1 MRINRRL
8 FHIRD
13 ITQKSKSRYLWDKNK
28 YGFLFLLPWLVGLS
42 AFTFYPIISSL
53 YYSFTNYNLFT
64 DPDWIGLSNYKNIL
78 FENVRVIKALKVTGV
93 YVLLGVPLQL
103 LTALALALLLN
114 KGIRGLPFFR
124 AMFYIPSLL
133 GGSVAISVL
142 WRQIFGQAGAINKIL
157 IELGL
162 TTASE
167 AISWVSNPNTSIYTL
182 IILHMWQFGSPMIIY
197 LAGLKQIPQELYE
210 SAAID
215 GARRW
220 KTFRHIT
227 LPLLTPIVFFNLIMQ
242 VISAFQAFT
251 PAFIIG
257 GGRGGG
263 PLDSLLFYTLY
274 LYFVGFT
281 EFRMGYASAMAWLLL
296 IIIVIVT
303 GLLFVSSRKWV
314 HYDN

>member
-13 ITQKSKSRYLWDKNK
+13 ITQKSKSRYLWDRNK
-28 YGFLFLLPWLVGLS
+28 YGYLFLLPWLVGIF

-64 DPDWIGLSNYKNIL
+64 DPDWIGLKNYKNIL
-78 FENVRVIKALKVTGV
+78 FENARVVKALKVTGV
-93 YVLLGVPLQL
+93 YVLLDVPLQL

-162 TTASE
+162 TTATE

-215 GARRW
+215 GARKW
-220 KTFRHIT
+220 KTFLHIT
-227 LPLLTPIVFFNLIMQ
+227 LPLLTPIIFFNLIMQ

-314 HYDN
+314 HY

>member
-1 MRINRRL
+1 M
-8 FHIRD
+8 
-13 ITQKSKSRYLWDKNK
+13 WDKNK

>member
-28 YGFLFLLPWLVGLS
+28 YGYLFLLPWLVGIF

-64 DPDWIGLSNYKNIL
+64 DPDWIGLKNYQNIL
-78 FENVRVIKALKVTGV
+78 FENARVVKALKVTGV

-162 TTASE
+162 TTATE

-215 GARRW
+215 GARKW
-220 KTFRHIT
+220 KSFRHIT
-227 LPLLTPIVFFNLIMQ
+227 LPLLTPIIFFNLIMQ

>member
-64 DPDWIGLSNYKNIL
+64 DPDWVGLSNYKNIL
-78 FENVRVIKALKVTGV
+78 FENARVIKALKVTGV

-215 GARRW
+215 GARKW

>member
-28 YGFLFLLPWLVGLS
+28 YGYLFLLPWLVGIF

-64 DPDWIGLSNYKNIL
+64 DPDWIGLKNYKNIL
-78 FENVRVIKALKVTGV
+78 FENARVVKALKVTGV

-162 TTASE
+162 TTATE

-215 GARRW
+215 GARKW
-220 KTFRHIT
+220 KTFLHIT
-227 LPLLTPIVFFNLIMQ
+227 LPLLTPIIFFNLIMQ

>member
-42 AFTFYPIISSL
+42 AFTFYPIISSF

-64 DPDWIGLSNYKNIL
+64 DPDWVGLSNYKNIL
-78 FENVRVIKALKVTGV
+78 FENVRVVKALQVTGV

-162 TTASE
+162 TTATE

>member
-28 YGFLFLLPWLVGLS
+28 YGFLFLLPWLIGLS

-64 DPDWIGLSNYKNIL
+64 DPDWVGLSNYKNIL
-78 FENVRVIKALKVTGV
+78 FENARVIKALKVTGV

-103 LTALALALLLN
+103 ITALALALLLN

-215 GARRW
+215 GARKW